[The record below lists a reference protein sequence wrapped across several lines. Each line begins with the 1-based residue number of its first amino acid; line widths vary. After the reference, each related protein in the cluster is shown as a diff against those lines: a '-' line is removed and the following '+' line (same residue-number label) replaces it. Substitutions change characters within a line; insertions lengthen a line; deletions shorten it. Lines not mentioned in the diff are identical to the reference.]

1 MSMSHSVGLMD
12 VVVFVALGFSAA
24 FTVAWALSPALREW
38 IERPKYRFQENLRN
52 FDKEARR

>member
-1 MSMSHSVGLMD
+1 MNMAHSFGLMD

-38 IERPKYRFQENLRN
+38 IERPKYRFQESLRA
-52 FDKEARR
+52 FDEEVRR